1 MIDPQPEKS
10 VEEVIQAD
18 GRYPTEAYSF
28 LQEGLAKAVRKAYA
42 DGASMSGRHHVTGR
56 QLCCALCD
64 LAAKR
69 WGMLAPT
76 VLTSWNIHATID
88 FGHMV
93 YLLIEHGFMHKTE
106 QDSIDDF
113 ADVFDL
119 SAAFKNVDKFEL
131 SGDQAKEA

>member
-1 MIDPQPEKS
+1 MTDPQPEKS

-18 GRYPTEAYSF
+18 GRYPPEAYSF
-28 LQEGLAKAVRKAYA
+28 LHEGLARAVRKAYA
-42 DGASMSGRHHVTGR
+42 DGASIPGRHHVTGR
-56 QLCCALCD
+56 QMCRALRD
-64 LAAKR
+64 LAAER

-76 VLTSWNIHATID
+76 VLASWNVHATID

-93 YLLIEHGFMHKTE
+93 YLLIGHDFMHKTE